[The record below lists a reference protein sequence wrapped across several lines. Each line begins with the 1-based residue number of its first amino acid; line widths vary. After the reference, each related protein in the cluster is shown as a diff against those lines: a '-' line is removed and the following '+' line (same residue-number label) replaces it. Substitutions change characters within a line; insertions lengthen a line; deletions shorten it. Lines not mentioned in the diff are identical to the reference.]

1 MKLDKDFKKELNG
14 AELDDE
20 LGFQVV
26 TMDECNGKIDFFTS
40 ATGNFTKQVK
50 NNAIVGPASAAGR
63 YGDDNVEGF
72 QVETMDES
80 VGEAGSS
87 LPPLATSRIATW
99 LAPRGCCGV
108 AWL

>member
-1 MKLDKDFKKELNG
+1 MRLDKDFKKELND

-50 NNAIVGPASAAGR
+50 NNAIVGNYGRFDKETDRARVDKEIDLPAAAKR
-63 YGDDNVEGF
+63 
-72 QVETMDES
+72 
-80 VGEAGSS
+80 
-87 LPPLATSRIATW
+87 
-99 LAPRGCCGV
+99 PR
-108 AWL
+108 L